1 MFEVNQHYELLKK
14 ANKCPD
20 PDVRLLYVT
29 AFYISTQ
36 AATDRM
42 AKPFNPMLGE
52 TFEHRENGVKFI
64 CEQVSHHPPICAM
77 VLEGEDFQLH
87 QHIGVKTK
95 FKVNNLEL
103 TMLGST
109 NIKLKGHDEYYQY
122 EAPKAVVHNLIV
134 GRLWID
140 HIGDVSVTC
149 LSNDHKANLNFK
161 QCGWFSKGYREV
173 NGHIVNA
180 KGREIFSLS
189 GKWNKELVATRLTKS
204 KIKVDEEYQFD
215 KDQEY
220 IVWKNENGTTTNPEY
235 KKWKFTD
242 KLVDLCEI
250 NDDLIAKLPKS
261 DSRFRPDRICLFNKE
276 VKKAGKE
283 KSKIEEIQRKKRKYR
298 EKNGIEYVPKYFE
311 KSTINDIEFWQYNGL
326 YDKERKERI
335 KQLKKKGKE
344 IEFNI
349 EFDVDNINYKEED
362 LPEEKSKSESEEFKE
377 LANEGEDIPLPE
389 AEEVPDEM

>member
-1 MFEVNQHYELLKK
+1 
-14 ANKCPD
+14 
-20 PDVRLLYVT
+20 
-29 AFYISTQ
+29 
-36 AATDRM
+36 
-42 AKPFNPMLGE
+42 
-52 TFEHRENGVKFI
+52 
-64 CEQVSHHPPICAM
+64 
-77 VLEGEDFQLH
+77 
-87 QHIGVKTK
+87 
-95 FKVNNLEL
+95 
-103 TMLGST
+103 
-109 NIKLKGHDEYYQY
+109 
-122 EAPKAVVHNLIV
+122 
-134 GRLWID
+134 
-140 HIGDVSVTC
+140 VTC

-242 KLVDLCEI
+242 KLVHLCEI

-344 IEFNI
+344 IEYNI